1 MTEEE
6 RSLILVDQ
14 WNDNMFVSSD
24 SINEGWYSAEEQYV
38 VEEEVEQEAYY
49 GEDEQGSTSTSE
61 VYEDAYEEDPRWL
74 QPGW

>member
-6 RSLILVDQ
+6 RSLIDQ

-24 SINEGWYSAEEQYV
+24 STNEGWYSAEEQHA

-49 GEDEQGSTSTSE
+49 GEDEQGSTSE

>member
-6 RSLILVDQ
+6 RSLIDQ

-24 SINEGWYSAEEQYV
+24 STNEAWYSAEEQYA
-38 VEEEVEQEAYY
+38 VEDEVEQEAYY
-49 GEDEQGSTSTSE
+49 GEDDQGSTSE
-61 VYEDAYEEDPRWL
+61 VYEDTYEEDPQWL

>member
-6 RSLILVDQ
+6 RSLIDQ

-24 SINEGWYSAEEQYV
+24 STNEGWYSTEEQYA

-49 GEDEQGSTSTSE
+49 GEDEQGSTSE
-61 VYEDAYEEDPRWL
+61 VYEDASEEDPRWL
-74 QPGW
+74 QTGW